1 LAVLSGSSENEDNLF
16 VSRQADSYLLVS
28 IVHLAVP
35 PLGPTHNTPTRIPWG
50 SPGGPT
56 TRPSTRPH
64 HKTVQDSPRENEH
77 LIQRSLARVPAPAK
91 TEGQTRGNR
100 VAVAGTYEF
109 RRPDPVFLIDRAKDE
124 INLCESRG
132 QCVPSAQRGRGL
144 PSARRMQN
152 REPPPFGSSS
162 IH

>member
-1 LAVLSGSSENEDNLF
+1 MQFYQDRVGMKMVYSRRGRLIRIYPCLS
-16 VSRQADSYLLVS
+16 YT
-28 IVHLAVP
+28 LAVP

-56 TRPSTRPH
+56 THPSTRPH

-91 TEGQTRGNR
+91 TEGQIRGNR

-144 PSARRMQN
+144 PSAR
-152 REPPPFGSSS
+152 
-162 IH
+162 